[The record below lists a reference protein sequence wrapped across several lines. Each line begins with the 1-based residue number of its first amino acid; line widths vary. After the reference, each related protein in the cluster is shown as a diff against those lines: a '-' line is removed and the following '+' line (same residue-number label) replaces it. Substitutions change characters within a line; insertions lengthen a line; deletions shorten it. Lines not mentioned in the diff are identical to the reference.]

1 MTCWFQLNIG
11 SPRILLL
18 NSSDYQMAL
27 EDKRTLAA
35 PAIHVSLRGF
45 GKETT
50 EMTVTYRYETM
61 RLHDAVPPL
70 VIEGKTIGY

>member
-1 MTCWFQLNIG
+1 MTCWFQPNIG

-35 PAIHVSLRGF
+35 PAIHV
-45 GKETT
+45 TT
-50 EMTVTYRYETM
+50 EMTVTYRYETI
-61 RLHDAVPPL
+61 RLHDAAPPL
-70 VIEGKTIGY
+70 VLQGKTIGY